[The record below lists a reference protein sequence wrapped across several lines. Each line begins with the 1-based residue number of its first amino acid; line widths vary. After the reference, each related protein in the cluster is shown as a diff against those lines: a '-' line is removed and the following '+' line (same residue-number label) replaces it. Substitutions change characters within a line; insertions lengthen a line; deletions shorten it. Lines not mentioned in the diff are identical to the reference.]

1 MPHSHLFT
9 GSTGLIG
16 GPVVTTPSPSR
27 SRAPWHLTPKQP
39 ATLRIAIVNER
50 WTAGATRCARDLQR
64 VLSRRHT
71 VRYFPEGA
79 ERTVADHL
87 RGLAEFQPDVVHL
100 HSFYGELPYPFI
112 AEVARRYPTVFT
124 PHDPRPIGD
133 ILLPCW
139 NCGEYGNCF
148 RCPLVGNLKR
158 YSLFKHELFLRRQ
171 AKRQVHAQLP
181 ARTTVVCVSDW
192 MQERASRTELGRLPL
207 KRIYNGVEVDRY
219 RRDPGARASLG
230 LPADAKVVT
239 FLAHHGG
246 WSVDERKGGQVLAR
260 ALAEVVIPRFPDL
273 IVLAVGGGMIPNLPN
288 VRPIGFVA
296 PEQVARY
303 YSAADVFA
311 APSLADNL
319 PYTVL
324 EAMASE
330 VPVVASRVGGI
341 PEQVVDQET
350 GLLFTPGSWQELG
363 SALNTL
369 LATPAKAAA
378 MGRAGRRRVE
388 EVFAMEPFVREYEQL
403 YASLAGQT

>member
-1 MPHSHLFT
+1 MFPN
-9 GSTGLIG
+9 
-16 GPVVTTPSPSR
+16 R
-27 SRAPWHLTPKQP
+27 
-39 ATLRIAIVNER
+39 LRIAMVNER

-64 VLSRRHT
+64 ELARRHE
-71 VRYFPEGA
+71 VRYFPEGE

-87 RGLAEFQPDVVHL
+87 RGLAEFRPDVVHL
-100 HSFYGELPYPFI
+100 HSFYGDLPYTFI
-112 AEVARRYPTVFT
+112 DEVAQRYPTVFT

-139 NCGEYGNCF
+139 NCEEYGSCF
-148 RCPLVGNLKR
+148 QCPLIGNVKR
-158 YSLFKHELFLRRQ
+158 YSLFKHDYFRRRT
-171 AKRQVHAQLP
+171 AKRRIHARLP
-181 ARTTVVCVSDW
+181 SRTTVVCVSDW
-192 MQERASRTELGRLPL
+192 MKERALRTELARLPV

-219 RRDPGARASLG
+219 RRDPGARAALG
-230 LPADAKVVT
+230 LPAGAKVVT

-246 WSVDERKGGQVLAR
+246 WTVDERKGGQVLAR
-260 ALAEVVIPRFPDL
+260 ALAEVVIPRFPEL

-296 PEQVARY
+296 PDEVARY

-330 VPVVASRVGGI
+330 TPVVASRVGGI
-341 PEQVVDQET
+341 PEQVVDGET
-350 GLLFTPGSWQELG
+350 GRLFKAGSWQELG
-363 SALNTL
+363 AALISL
-369 LATPAKAAA
+369 LEAPEQAAQ

-388 EVFAMEPFVREYEQL
+388 ELFTMEPFVRGYEAV
-403 YASLAGQT
+403 YAEVLHRATSA